1 MPWASWISPLAWTS
15 KSNCSKNGKS
25 TNASN
30 KWNAFMTGLIGKK
43 VGMTQFYNA
52 EGNVIPVTVIQTGPC
67 VVVQK
72 KESTKD
78 GYNALQVGFGSKK
91 NQRVNKPAQGHMAK
105 AGRGAFEVLKEFRL
119 DDVSQYQVGQEIKAA
134 DLFKAGDRIDV
145 SGTSKGHG
153 FTGVVKRWSF
163 AGFPRSHGT
172 HEYFRHGG
180 SIGNRSYPGRVR
192 KGKKMAGHWGNER
205 ISVQNLEVVDIRA
218 DDHLLL
224 VKGAVPGAKR
234 GIVVVRRAVKG

>member
-1 MPWASWISPLAWTS
+1 
-15 KSNCSKNGKS
+15 
-25 TNASN
+25 
-30 KWNAFMTGLIGKK
+30 MTGLIGRK

-52 EGNVIPVTVIQTGPC
+52 EGNVIPVTVIETGPC

-72 KESTKD
+72 KETAKD

-91 NQRVNKPAQGHMAK
+91 AQRVNKPMQGHMAK
-105 AGRGAFEVLKEFRL
+105 AGKGAFEVVREFRL
-119 DDVSQYQVGQEIKAA
+119 ADVSQYEIGQEIKVA
-134 DLFKAGDRIDV
+134 DMFKAGDRIAI

-153 FTGVVKRWSF
+153 FSGVIKRWSF
-163 AGFPRSHGT
+163 AGFPGSHGT

-192 KGKKMAGHWGNER
+192 KGKKMAGHWGNEQVS
-205 ISVQNLEVVDIRA
+205 IQNLEVVDIRPEEN
-218 DDHLLL
+218 LML

-234 GIVVVRRAVKG
+234 GVVIVCSAAKR

>member
-1 MPWASWISPLAWTS
+1 
-15 KSNCSKNGKS
+15 
-25 TNASN
+25 
-30 KWNAFMTGLIGKK
+30 MTGLIGRK

-72 KESTKD
+72 KETAKD

-91 NQRVNKPAQGHMAK
+91 AQRVNKPMQGHMAK
-105 AGRGAFEVLKEFRL
+105 AAKGAFEVVKEFRL
-119 DDVSQYQVGQEIKAA
+119 ADVSQYEVGQEIKVA
-134 DLFKAGDRIDV
+134 DLFKAGDRIAV

-153 FTGVVKRWSF
+153 FSGVIKRWSF
-163 AGFPRSHGT
+163 AGFPGSHGT

-192 KGKKMAGHWGNER
+192 KGKKMAGHWGNEQVS
-205 ISVQNLEVVDIRA
+205 IQNLEVVDIRPEEN
-218 DDHLLL
+218 LML

-234 GIVVVRRAVKG
+234 GVVIVRSAAMR